1 MSNGTIQVTG
11 TGTNFLS
18 LSLAGRKLYYYVN
31 TQPVLLGT
39 VIRVNSN
46 TSLTLAPAEGSIN
59 VSNVTA
65 GFGSGYLPNQRPA
78 LDVLKELAGIEGSVF
93 GSAFSRN
100 FYINRLT
107 DTQTPVQLDYKDVIN
122 SKLSRTSLYLGNSV
136 VSQLGVQTR
145 EVIRREK
152 IKKGFFDRL
161 FGVRDRYR
169 LVSEGIPDDPY
180 GTFPSTDGGEN
191 QTDRLRANRQLP
203 VLARVASGNAGNP
216 RASKELR
223 IELAPAYPLLSKG
236 VLQYDI
242 IGNLTNP
249 TFISDTSIQ
258 SDTTLESALTT
269 SGLRNYL
276 RALSSVEGDFIVD
289 FEIKGALSLKPYE
302 TFTFTNAPERYQGN
316 VYRVS
321 EIRYNLVGDTVKV
334 KGYKINDYDVQ
345 VVPSAPLAQSVSFS
359 ASTLEF
365 AWDTTKPVIVPVD
378 ITATGISGRL
388 ELTCSAGFYSINTV
402 SDDNLWRNTISLN
415 TDGFGRVSARIF
427 VRFNPTARGIVS
439 ESLLYGVLQA
449 SGDGVGSRVELRANV
464 IAPQS
469 EFYIGQ
475 VAGIIGGNPITSI
488 TCNMFTEIEQGREIT
503 LVGENKGFRYTITP
517 TQNVLTGE
525 STFNIEEQF
534 IEKDRYHVEVS
545 QNADRTG
552 ITVSEKEI
560 VLKVKNDG
568 KIAAI
573 RLSSDA
579 EAGSEINIVA
589 DQVKINDIN
598 FVSNGN
604 VAPAYVGYIESNG
617 FTSGTTGWRINGLGN
632 AEFND
637 VTVRGT
643 IEANDGYL
651 DNLDVTGAL
660 TIGTTGKITSS
671 NVQSSIEVYRAEL
684 SNSSIFYTFY
694 NEDLFTI
701 GTTFRRIELDSG
713 QLNVIGWT
721 NTVIGDVIRNSLSIS
736 YQKDTLSYPEGY
748 IVLNV
753 KRIATPATL
762 APSNPTPNPKNP
774 NPEIG
779 IIFDALKNLILV
791 TSGEIKL
798 NSTVDSTS
806 KDTGSIITEGGIGIE
821 KSAYVGTNL
830 RVLGTT
836 ESTSTTTGS
845 TVLSGGAGIAK
856 NLHVGGTGN
865 FTGSLSALST
875 TESTSKDTGSIITE
889 GGVGIEKNLHVGG
902 TGNFTGAL
910 RSPVMNMTAIT
921 DADSPYTVLATDTHI
936 AVDNNANPVTIN
948 LPTGTNGRRIVIFDS
963 AGGAGS
969 GTITINRASTNTING
984 ATSTTLTTAYQSV
997 TLIFNAGNWTII

>member
-1 MSNGTIQVTG
+1 MSNGTIRVTG

-18 LSLAGRKLYYYVN
+18 LSLEGRKLYYYVG

-39 VIRVNSN
+39 VVKVISDI
-46 TSLTLAPAEGSIN
+46 SLDLVPAEGSIN

-65 GFGSGYLPNQRPA
+65 GFGSGYLPNRRPA

-107 DTQTPVQLDYKDVIN
+107 DTQTPVQLDYNDVIN

-136 VSQLGVQTR
+136 VSQLAVQTSQ
-145 EVIRREK
+145 VFRREK
-152 IKKGFFDRL
+152 VKKGFFDKL
-161 FGVRDRYR
+161 FGMRDRYR
-169 LVSEGIPDDPY
+169 FVNEGIPDDPY

-191 QTDRLRANRQLP
+191 QTDILRANRQLP
-203 VLARVASGNAGNP
+203 VLARVSSGNVGNP

-236 VLQYDI
+236 VLRYDI

-249 TFISDTSIQ
+249 TFISDKSIQ

-321 EIRYNLVGDTVKV
+321 EIRYNLVGDTAKV

-345 VVPSAPLAQSVSFS
+345 VVPSAPLTQSVSFS
-359 ASTLEF
+359 ASTLDF
-365 AWDTTKPVIVPVD
+365 DWDTTKPVIVPVD
-378 ITATGISGRL
+378 VTATGISGRL
-388 ELTCSAGFYSINTV
+388 DLTCSSGFYSINTA

-427 VRFNPTARGIVS
+427 VRFNPTAMGIVS

-517 TQNVLTGE
+517 TQDILTGE

-560 VLKVKNDG
+560 VLKVKSDG
-568 KIAAI
+568 KISAI
-573 RLSSDA
+573 RLSADA
-579 EAGSEINIVA
+579 DTGSEINIVA

-598 FVSNGN
+598 FVSNGGPSTAN
-604 VAPAYVGYIESNG
+604 VGYIESNG
-617 FTSGTTGWRINGLGN
+617 FTSGSTGWRITGLGD

-637 VTVRGT
+637 VVVRGDLST
-643 IEANDGYL
+643 SNIVGD
-651 DNLDVTGAL
+651 L
-660 TIGTTGKITSS
+660 TLTTG
-671 NVQSSIEVYRAEL
+671 SISGGSAGDSYK
-684 SNSSIFYTFY
+684 
-694 NEDLFTI
+694 
-701 GTTFRRIELDSG
+701 LDSSG
-713 QLNVIGWT
+713 LALGVPGT
-721 NTVIGDVIRNSLSIS
+721 FFG
-736 YQKDTLSYPEGY
+736 TLSAQQLIFDSDPSSDPAIPRVTIKGEDVSAIYGNMRFRW
-748 IVLNV
+748 L
-753 KRIATPATL
+753 ATSTSAATL
-762 APSNPTPNPKNP
+762 QLLDGTDPRITLNNSGSATFKGAVSIT
-774 NPEIG
+774 
-779 IIFDALKNLILV
+779 DT
-791 TSGEIKL
+791 TS
-798 NSTVDSTS
+798 STS
-806 KDTGSIITEGGIGIE
+806 KDTGSI
-821 KSAYVGTNL
+821 V
-830 RVLGTT
+830 
-836 ESTSTTTGS
+836 
-845 TVLSGGAGIAK
+845 
-856 NLHVGGTGN
+856 
-865 FTGSLSALST
+865 
-875 TESTSKDTGSIITE
+875 TE
-889 GGVGIEKNLHVGG
+889 GGVGIEQNLHVGG
-902 TGNFTGAL
+902 TGNFTGAF
-910 RSPVMNMTAIT
+910 RSPLMNMTAIT

-963 AGGAGS
+963 VGGAGL
-969 GTITINRASTNTING
+969 GTITINRASTDTING
-984 ATSTTLTTAYQSV
+984 VTNTQLTTNYQSV